1 MCKHII
7 TLKRRLIVKLIQIQ
21 NDSLHLYTIQY
32 VYNTY
37 VYNTIQCIYNTEEK
51 FCIFEI
57 LYVGLFIQ
65 CDNITVAALLTIYT
79 LSTFP

>member
-1 MCKHII
+1 MYKMCKHII

-21 NDSLHLYTIQY
+21 NASLHLY
-32 VYNTY
+32 VH
-37 VYNTIQCIYNTEEK
+37 NTEEK

-65 CDNITVAALLTIYT
+65 CDNITVAALLTIYA

>member
-1 MCKHII
+1 MYNKMCKHII
-7 TLKRRLIVKLIQIQ
+7 TLKRLIIKLIQIQ
-21 NDSLHLYTIQY
+21 NDSLHLYVHNI
-32 VYNTY
+32 
-37 VYNTIQCIYNTEEK
+37 EEK